1 MAYVNRTS
9 SVKFHSLDDMH
20 EILQQETKIATEA
33 KNSTWSTR
41 VIGDYKSDNDS
52 SDNDSSSNNNQTPK
66 AKKVATK
73 RGIEGLKYYDDSDD
87 RDSSSDENKKPRA
100 KKAKKG

>member
-1 MAYVNRTS
+1 
-9 SVKFHSLDDMH
+9 MH

-52 SDNDSSSNNNQTPK
+52 SSSDSSSDNNQTPK
-66 AKKVATK
+66 AKKVVTK
-73 RGIEGLKYYDDSDD
+73 RGIENLKYYNVSDD
-87 RDSSSDENKKPRA
+87 RNSSSNKRKKPRA
-100 KKAKKG
+100 KKGKKVRKYDREVGTHSNT

>member
-1 MAYVNRTS
+1 VAYVNRTS

-20 EILQQETKIATEA
+20 ENLQQEAKIATEA

-41 VIGDYKSDNDS
+41 VIGDYESDNDS
-52 SDNDSSSNNNQTPK
+52 SNNYSSSDNNQTPK
-66 AKKVATK
+66 AKKVVTK
-73 RGIEGLKYYDDSDD
+73 RGIDYDYSDDS
-87 RDSSSDENKKPRA
+87 DSSSDKNKKPRA